1 MEYSFLGKTL
11 HTNGQHF
18 QQIVEMLSANEVIDK
33 FLLQEDC
40 IEDQLQQ
47 HSELVEKQR
56 TESKAETE
64 QLTVKKKEI
73 ESRLAASLELLVDR
87 KVPKER
93 VVIKLQKD
101 EQKLRNLQNQII
113 KQEEI
118 KAPPAEDLEVFRDQ
132 LWNKVEGN
140 VDIEKKFALNS
151 VIKKME
157 ANQDGLVEIEFC
169 VARGHPRRVNTF
181 GAGRFQLS
189 SHLAV

>member
-47 HSELVEKQR
+47 DSELVEKQR

-118 KAPPAEDLEVFRDQ
+118 KAPTAEDLEVFRDQ

-169 VARGHPRRVNTF
+169 AVPGNTP
-181 GAGRFQLS
+181 
-189 SHLAV
+189 

>member
-73 ESRLAASLELLVDR
+73 ESRLAASLEL
-87 KVPKER
+87 
-93 VVIKLQKD
+93 
-101 EQKLRNLQNQII
+101 
-113 KQEEI
+113 
-118 KAPPAEDLEVFRDQ
+118 
-132 LWNKVEGN
+132 
-140 VDIEKKFALNS
+140 
-151 VIKKME
+151 
-157 ANQDGLVEIEFC
+157 
-169 VARGHPRRVNTF
+169 
-181 GAGRFQLS
+181 
-189 SHLAV
+189 